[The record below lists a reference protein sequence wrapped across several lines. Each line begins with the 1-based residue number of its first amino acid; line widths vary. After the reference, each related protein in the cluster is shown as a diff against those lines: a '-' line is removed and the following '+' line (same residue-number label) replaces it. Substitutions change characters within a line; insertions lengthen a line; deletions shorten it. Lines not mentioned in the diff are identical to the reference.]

1 MPNKIKKSIVA
12 IGAHPDDIEIG
23 CGGTIKKFSDF
34 GYDIIFLIATL
45 GEKCDLKTRSL
56 STIKERRKTESI
68 KSANIFGVIKVFY
81 LNMHDTNIEHNG
93 ETVNAIEK
101 YIKKFKPEYVFTH
114 TIEDKHQDH
123 KNLAFSTI
131 SACRRSKTNILHYES
146 PSTAQSFLPTVFS
159 DISNTIAYKIKAVKF
174 FASQHDK
181 YYVDPDAIKG
191 LAVYRGYISGSKYAE
206 AFEVSKFYIMGI

>member
-1 MPNKIKKSIVA
+1 LSNNNSKSIIA

-23 CGGTIKKFSDF
+23 CGGTIKKFSDY

-45 GEKCDLKTRSL
+45 GEKCDLKTRNS
-56 STIKERRKTESI
+56 SMIKKKRRKESI
-68 KSANIFGVIKVFY
+68 ESANIFGVIKVYY
-81 LNMHDTNIEHNG
+81 LDMLDTNIEHNG
-93 ETVNAIEK
+93 ITVNAIEK

-159 DISNTIAYKIKAVKF
+159 DISDTLDYKIKAVKF

-181 YYVDPDAIKG
+181 YYVDPEAIKG